1 MTATPPPTANAPVFP
16 FELIRE
22 DLQAVEAAIRDQAKA
37 FDPAVE
43 GYVAYVCQTAG
54 KRIRPALALMAG
66 GATGG
71 KNAHHTRLSVILEL
85 VHIASLV
92 HDDIMDGAA
101 TRRGMPTAAAKWG
114 HSLSVLLGDALFA
127 YALELA
133 TDFEDVEVC
142 RQIARASRDVCS
154 GEILQTQR
162 RFDLNL
168 SVPDYLKMIE
178 MKTAAL
184 FAAAAG
190 LGARLNGVPQN
201 VQDALHGFGMKLGTV
216 YQIYDDCLDLVG
228 DEKKVGK
235 TLRTDL
241 IKGKLTLPILYLLMD
256 ATDAQKQKLNKMLLQ
271 GEPMD
276 TSILA
281 GIADYEGAIER
292 AVKFAQAMLDDAVAD
307 LVCLAESPY
316 KTAFVEIAA
325 YLRGLLANCI
335 VLSH

>member
-1 MTATPPPTANAPVFP
+1 MNTTTASASSPVFP
-16 FELIRE
+16 FELIRA
-22 DLQAVEAAIRDQAKA
+22 DLEVVEQALRDQARA

-43 GYVAYVCQTAG
+43 GYVNYVCQASG

-71 KNAHHTRLSVILEL
+71 KTADHTRLSVILEL

-92 HDDIMDGAA
+92 HDDIMDGAD
-101 TRRGMPTAAAKWG
+101 TRRGLATAAAKWG
-114 HSLSVLLGDALFA
+114 SALSVLLGDALFA

-133 TDFEDVEVC
+133 TEFEEASVC
-142 RQIARASRDVCS
+142 RAIAKASRDVCS

-162 RFDLNL
+162 RFDFNL
-168 SVPDYLKMIE
+168 SIPDYLRMIE

-184 FAAAAG
+184 FAAASG
-190 LGARLNGVPQN
+190 LGAKLNGVSDEQ
-201 VQDALHGFGMKLGTV
+201 AAAMHGYGMKLGTV

-241 IKGKLTLPILYLLMD
+241 TKGKLTLPILYLLME
-256 ATDAQKQKLNKMLLQ
+256 ATDAQKQKLNRMMLK

-276 TSILA
+276 TGILA
-281 GIADYEGAIER
+281 GIADYEGAIEK
-292 AVKFAQAMLDDAVAD
+292 AVNFAQAMLKEARDDLSILPETPYRQAMEQVAQYLHALLDNCRAV
-307 LVCLAESPY
+307 
-316 KTAFVEIAA
+316 
-325 YLRGLLANCI
+325 
-335 VLSH
+335 H

>member
-1 MTATPPPTANAPVFP
+1 MSASATVNASNPVFP
-16 FELIRE
+16 FHLVRA
-22 DLQAVEAAIRDQAKA
+22 DLEHVEAAIREQAKA

-43 GYVAYVCQTAG
+43 GYVSYVCQAAG
-54 KRIRPALALMAG
+54 KRIRPALAVMAG

-71 KNAHHTRLSVILEL
+71 KNEHTRVSR
-85 VHIASLV
+85 SSWSSSTSPPSC
-92 HDDIMDGAA
+92 M
-101 TRRGMPTAAAKWG
+101 TTSWTARPPAVECRPPREVG
-114 HSLSVLLGDALFA
+114 QCLSVLLGDALFA

-142 RQIARASRDVCS
+142 RQIAKASRDVCS

-168 SVPDYLKMIE
+168 SVPDYLRMIE

-201 VQDALHGFGMKLGTV
+201 VQDAMHSFGMKLGTV

-228 DEKKVGK
+228 DEKTVGK

-256 ATDAQKQKLNKMLLQ
+256 ATDAQKQKLNRMLLQ

-276 TSILA
+276 T
-281 GIADYEGAIER
+281 
-292 AVKFAQAMLDDAVAD
+292 
-307 LVCLAESPY
+307 
-316 KTAFVEIAA
+316 
-325 YLRGLLANCI
+325 
-335 VLSH
+335 